1 MGEREPL
8 EPTAI
13 YTRDGAPV
21 PIDQRDAGRVARPG
35 TALPATSEF
44 GSVAAMILSPLV
56 AASMLAVTAATFVKA
71 GVLVGRAISRRMVA
85 GRRMPVLAARGSAA
99 TTTGWPAGLVEV
111 SWMHVEIR
119 LPDL

>member
-1 MGEREPL
+1 MREQPL

-21 PIDQRDAGRVARPG
+21 PTDQRDAGWVARPG
-35 TALPATSEF
+35 AASSATSEF
-44 GSVAAMILSPLV
+44 GSVAAVISSPLV
-56 AASMLAVTAATFVKA
+56 AVSMLGVAAATFVKA
-71 GVLVGRAISRRMVA
+71 GELVGRAISRRMVK

-99 TTTGWPAGLVEV
+99 TTTGWPFGLVEV

-119 LPDL
+119 VPDL